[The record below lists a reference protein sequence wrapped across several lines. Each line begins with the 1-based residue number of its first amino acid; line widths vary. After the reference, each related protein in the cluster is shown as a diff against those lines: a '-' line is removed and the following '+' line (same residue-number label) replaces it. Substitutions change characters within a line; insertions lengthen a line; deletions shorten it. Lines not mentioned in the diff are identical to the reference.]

1 MRSRRAPQFLV
12 PEPSET
18 NSQEVPPSKEVLM
31 QILHRFVGSIQ
42 QYLQQISDPD
52 ICRPD
57 HCPLCGVLQIL
68 ISWGVY
74 HRTLVDLEFDG
85 SIPVRRYRCR
95 FCRRTVS
102 VLPEFVLPYL
112 RFSLLTISLFL
123 VARLLN
129 GGTLEAA
136 AQAASQ
142 PNMPYQ
148 RGQFWIRRFRTQAMA
163 LCSALVSRTAAISAA
178 TFVTRALQM
187 LQKVGWIPAH
197 CFLFSELRFHLLGW
211 PRSLAPAG
219 IACKLQPVEAK
230 T

>member
-1 MRSRRAPQFLV
+1 
-12 PEPSET
+12 
-18 NSQEVPPSKEVLM
+18 M
-31 QILHRFVGSIQ
+31 QILHRFADSIQ

-57 HCPLCGVLQIL
+57 HCPLCGVLQVL
-68 ISWGVY
+68 ISWGFY

-85 SIPVRRYRCR
+85 SIPVRRYRCG
-95 FCRRTVS
+95 FCLRTVS

-129 GGTLEAA
+129 GGTLKAA

-148 RGQFWIRRFRTQAMA
+148 RGQFWIRRFRAQAMA
-163 LCSALVSRTAAISAA
+163 LCSALVSRTAAISAE
-178 TFVTRALQM
+178 TFVARALQM

-197 CFLFSELRFHLLGW
+197 RFLFSELRLHLLGW
-211 PRSLAPAG
+211 SCSLAPAG